1 MDKLLITIK
10 RFIPKKVFS
19 VLWPLYHFFLGVAAN
34 IIYRWP
40 SERLIVI
47 GVTGTTG
54 KTTST
59 YLIAKMLEGMGY
71 TVGYTSTA
79 LFSDGKK
86 EWLNNKK
93 MTMVGRWFTH
103 KMLRQMV
110 KNGCHFAVIETSSE
124 GIMQYRH
131 RFINYDIL
139 LFTCLYPEHIEAH
152 GSFENYKEAKGML
165 FTHLKHGKTKYA
177 DEHLRI
183 RKTTSGLQKTEL
195 KRIKK
200 TIIVNGDDES
210 ASYFLD
216 FWAEEK
222 FAYRLAEVGKPKPV
236 FAPEVKDIVAS
247 ASKVEG
253 HSFLTF
259 KQGEVEVKML
269 GSFNRKNM
277 LAAISVGLAQDF
289 SLSKLKVGLEQI
301 SGVAG
306 RLERIDSGQ
315 PFIVLVDYAFE
326 PQAVSKLYET
336 VDSLPHERIIHV
348 LGSAGGGRDK
358 SRRAVLGEIAGRKA
372 DIVIITDEDPY
383 DENPGAI
390 IVEVSVGAE
399 KAHKILNSNLFTFL
413 DRREAIHKALSEAKP
428 GDIVLITGKGSEQ
441 AICRA
446 RGVKEPWDDRIV
458 VREELH
464 KLGFSPVDKTVV
476 SE

>member
-10 RFIPKKVFS
+10 RYIPKKVFS
-19 VLWPLYHFFLGVAAN
+19 LLWPLYHFFLGVVAN

-40 SERLIVI
+40 SEKLIVI

-54 KTTST
+54 KTTTT
-59 YLIAKMLEGMGY
+59 YLIAKMLQDAGY
-71 TVGYTSTA
+71 KVGYTSTA
-79 LFSDGKK
+79 MFSDGNN

-93 MTMVGRWFTH
+93 MTMVGRLFTH

-110 KNGCHFAVIETSSE
+110 ENGCHYAVIETSSE
-124 GIMQYRH
+124 GIVQYRH
-131 RFINYDIL
+131 RFINYDMV

-165 FTHLKHGKTKYA
+165 FAHLKNGKTKYA
-177 DEHLRI
+177 DENLKI
-183 RKTTSGLQKTEL
+183 RKPKSGLQKTEL

-200 TIIVNGDDES
+200 TIIVNGDDEV
-210 ASYFLD
+210 APYFLD
-216 FWAEEK
+216 FWAEQK
-222 FAYRLAEVGKPKPV
+222 WVYRLSEIGKPKPV
-236 FAPEVKDIVAS
+236 FNSEVQEIVAS
-247 ASKVEG
+247 TSKVEG
-253 HSFLTF
+253 RSFLTF
-259 KQGEVEVKML
+259 KQGEVAVNLL

-277 LAAISVGLAQDF
+277 LAAISVGLAQDIAF
-289 SLSKLKVGLEQI
+289 EKLKIGLEKIQ
-301 SGVAG
+301 GVAG
-306 RLERIDSGQ
+306 RLERIEAGQ
-315 PFIVLVDYAFE
+315 PFTVLVDYAFE

-336 VDSLPHERIIHV
+336 VDSLPHQRIIHV

-390 IVEVSVGAE
+390 IAEVSAGAE
-399 KAHKILNSNLFTFL
+399 QTSKRLNSDLFTFL
-413 DRREAIHKALSEAKP
+413 DRREAIRKAFAQAQP

-446 RGVKEPWDDRIV
+446 RGTKEPWDDRRV
-458 VREELH
+458 SREELEA
-464 KLGFSPVDKTVV
+464 LGYLAVDKLSPT
-476 SE
+476 